1 MFKKKSGS
9 KPSPQAS
16 SPSGKG
22 ETPPRS
28 ATRQAEPRRV
38 EPRGVSA
45 TSRPSGRD
53 RSPSREQIAIDAYHR
68 WLARG
73 EPIGTDWEDWFEAER
88 ELAATV

>member
-22 ETPPRS
+22 ETPPSS
-28 ATRQAEPRRV
+28 A
-38 EPRGVSA
+38 GL
-45 TSRPSGRD
+45 D

>member
-16 SPSGKG
+16 SPSRKGK
-22 ETPPRS
+22 TPPRS
-28 ATRQAEPRRV
+28 AAM
-38 EPRGVSA
+38 A
-45 TSRPSGRD
+45 

>member
-22 ETPPRS
+22 ETPPS
-28 ATRQAEPRRV
+28 SV
-38 EPRGVSA
+38 
-45 TSRPSGRD
+45 GRD
-53 RSPSREQIAIDAYHR
+53 WSPSREQIAIDAYHR